1 MFRRIKTLFPPRR
14 LRPVKGT
21 AVGQSLG
28 EEQDSPAPREA
39 AKPAVS
45 SQETPALVGQAES
58 LPASATQTQPAT
70 APSSQDAPTQEDG
83 TGTPKAQTPAQRTG
97 SAGEAAAAEY
107 LTGKGHRV
115 LERNWRAGRDEID
128 LITLDGQALV
138 FVEVRTRA
146 QTALVGG
153 FHSIDARKK
162 AALRRVCGAY
172 LQTRN
177 PRPRTYRLDVVQI
190 SMGKGGQMTINH
202 YAGIALFN

>member
-1 MFRRIKTLFPPRR
+1 MFRRIKSLFPPRR

-21 AVGQSLG
+21 AVEQPLG
-28 EEQDSPAPREA
+28 EAQDSPAPIEA
-39 AKPAVS
+39 AKTAPS
-45 SQETPALVGQAES
+45 SQDSPALVGQAES
-58 LPASATQTQPAT
+58 LPVSATQPAT
-70 APSSQDAPTQEDG
+70 APSSQDAPAQEDG
-83 TGTPKAQTPAQRTG
+83 AGTPKAQTAAQRTG

-128 LITLDGQALV
+128 LITMDGQALV

-172 LQTRN
+172 LQSRN